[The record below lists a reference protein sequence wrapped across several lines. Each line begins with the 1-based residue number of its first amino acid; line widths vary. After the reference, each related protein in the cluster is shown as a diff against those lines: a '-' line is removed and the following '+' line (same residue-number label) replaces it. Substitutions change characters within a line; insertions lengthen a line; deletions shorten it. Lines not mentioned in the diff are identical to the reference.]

1 MSAANEY
8 LAYELI
14 VADDGSIPA
23 DQLAPLGVAPGDHL
37 RVVESAPPS
46 STHALAGSLSA
57 FPDLTWDDFERASE
71 LAQHDVSAG

>member
-1 MSAANEY
+1 MGAANEY

-23 DQLAPLGVAPGDHL
+23 EQLAQFGVAPGDHL
-37 RVVESAPPS
+37 RVVESETPRPAD
-46 STHALAGSLSA
+46 ALAGSLSA